1 MSMTDPIADLI
12 TRIRNAN
19 TARLEKLRAPA
30 SNMKL
35 RVLTIM
41 RDEGY
46 IKNFKVEKEGE
57 FDTIIVS
64 LRYLENQ
71 RPVIEGLKRISRPGL
86 RQYVKHDKIPKVR
99 GGMGMSILS
108 TSQGVMSDREARE
121 RKIGGELICTIW

>member
-12 TRIRNAN
+12 TRIRNASM
-19 TARLEKLRAPA
+19 ARLDKLRVP
-30 SNMKL
+30 SSKMKL

-46 IKNFKVEKEGE
+46 IKNFKVVKDDAHEN
-57 FDTIIVS
+57 IVIG
-64 LRYLENQ
+64 LRYMEDA
-71 RPVIEGLKRISRPGL
+71 RPVIEGLKRVSRPGL

-108 TSQGVMSDREARE
+108 TSQGVMSDREARA
-121 RKIGGELICTIW
+121 RKIGGELICHIW